1 MPLLLAS
8 SDQMVRCPQS
18 WGVPATATA
27 QDVMGRVI
35 MLEKVMVDNMQSQK
49 HMELFRKEMLV
60 TRRSEPRTPA
70 AAPSFPDVMV
80 TLDTPS
86 KKRKLA
92 EAEQRHSYAG

>member
-49 HMELFRKEMLV
+49 EHMELLRQEMLV

-92 EAEQRHSYAG
+92 GAE